1 MAYQTYMK
9 FPQQIDVHSL
19 SEDTSSAGQVVKSY
33 FYLETIKGFLAP
45 GSHER
50 DVSPYVKDID
60 QYHIHVPKHFNGV
73 VTYKSRLLNIRDNR
87 GNVIEAGPLEIISIM
102 KYTGL
107 SGGIHHLH
115 ITARVVSE
123 VQ

>member
-9 FPQQIDVHSL
+9 FPQQIDVHNL
-19 SEDTSSAGQVVKSY
+19 SENTSSAGQVVKSY
-33 FYLETIKGFLAP
+33 FYSETINGFMTP
-45 GSHER
+45 GSHES

-60 QYHIHVPKHFNGV
+60 QYHINIPKHFNGV
-73 VTYKSRLLNIRDNR
+73 VTYQSRLFNIRDNR
-87 GNVIEAGPLEIISIM
+87 GNIIEAGPLEIISIM

-115 ITARVVSE
+115 ITAKVVVE

>member
-1 MAYQTYMK
+1 MAFQTYMK
-9 FPQQIDVHSL
+9 FPQRIDVHQL
-19 SEDTSSAGQVVKSY
+19 SSNTSSAGQVVKSY
-33 FYLETIKGFLAP
+33 FYSETINGFMTP

-60 QYHIHVPKHFNGV
+60 QYHINIPKHFNGV
-73 VTYKSRLLNIRDNR
+73 VTYKSRLFNIRDNK
-87 GNVIEAGPLEIISIM
+87 GNIIEAGPLEIVSIM

-123 VQ
+123 AQ